1 MNAPLFHR
9 PYRWVLRAALGAAL
23 VLAAACTKRE
33 DPLAPPAAP
42 AASMPVAAAAANAAR
57 AAAPTVAIPEVP
69 PPPAGADLEQVA
81 QNAAAFSDLVDSLR
95 KFAGEEIELNAATLD
110 LETFVRGKS
119 HRDLLK
125 FAEAAQWKSPFA
137 ALQVFEYLW
146 RQDLDFDIRLQI
158 AGMLGDLANQVGY
171 AKDRAVAR
179 ECVDWLA
186 ATCANPT
193 QAAAMSV
200 RERDNL
206 LCTFHRLSMDLD
218 DRGTADKMIADAIR
232 ISAQSDLELA
242 YADEFDAFALIREGK
257 AENIPAARAYF
268 ESMRTRGVYGTF
280 FALKTRVDYWLAF
293 DEAAFA
299 AKIREMAEGAQ
310 RVHAT
315 IAREHQRREAMTP
328 AELIAEIN
336 QHKQQP

>member
-1 MNAPLFHR
+1 MAEPLR
-9 PYRWVLRAALGAAL
+9 SA
-23 VLAAACTKRE
+23 
-33 DPLAPPAAP
+33 APPAA
-42 AASMPVAAAAANAAR
+42 S
-57 AAAPTVAIPEVP
+57 APAIPEAP
-69 PPPAGADLEQVA
+69 TAAAGADLEKVA
-81 QNAAAFSDLVDSLR
+81 EQSAAFENMVDSLR
-95 KFAGEEIELNAATLD
+95 TFAGEDVELNAATADLD
-110 LETFVRGKS
+110 ALVRGKS
-119 HRDLLK
+119 DRDLLK

-206 LCTFHRLSMDLD
+206 ICTFHRLSMDLD

-232 ISAQSDLELA
+232 ISAQSDLDLA

-257 AENIPAARAYF
+257 VENIPAARAYF

-310 RVHAT
+310 RVQAT

-336 QHKQQP
+336 QHKQLP